1 MTESI
6 DTIAAV
12 ATPPGRGGIG
22 VVRISGPGVRDIAA
36 ALIGECPPPRT
47 AALRTFRDAA
57 GAALDRGLAL
67 YFPAPHSYTGEDVL
81 ELQGHGGPAVL
92 DSVLRAAL
100 AAGARLARPGE
111 FTERAFLNDRMDLAQ
126 AEAVADLIEAGT
138 AAAATA
144 ALRSLEGVFSE
155 RVRELTAAL
164 TELRVYVEAAI
175 DFPDEE
181 VDFLGEGDVLGR
193 LDNLRERL
201 RSLRREA
208 GRGSVLREGLRVAIA
223 GAPNVGKSS
232 LLNRLAGRDAAI
244 VTDIAG
250 TTRDVLREAIS
261 LDGLPL
267 HVADTAGLRE
277 TGDPVEAEG
286 VRRARAEI
294 GAADRLLLL
303 VDDRDG
309 LSPSERALLSE
320 LPAGVS
326 VTVIYNKCDLSGEP
340 PGPCGEDALRVSAAT
355 GAGIEELVAHLKDCA
370 GYRSADESGFSA
382 RRRHLDALARA
393 DAALED
399 GRARLAEQAAGE
411 LLAEELRLAQ
421 MALGEITGEVTTE
434 DLLGEIFASF
444 CIGK

>member
-1 MTESI
+1 MTEHT

-12 ATPPGRGGIG
+12 ATPPGQGGIG
-22 VVRISGPGVRDIAA
+22 VVRISGPQVRAVAA
-36 ALIGECPPPRT
+36 ALVGACPPPRN
-47 AALRTFRDAA
+47 AVLRTFRNAA
-57 GAALDRGLAL
+57 GTAIDQGLAL
-67 YFPAPHSYTGEDVL
+67 YFPAPGSYTGEDVL

-92 DSVLRAAL
+92 DAVLRATL

-138 AAAATA
+138 AEAATA
-144 ALRSLEGVFSE
+144 ALRSLEGAFST
-155 RVRELTAAL
+155 RVRDLVRDL

-181 VDFLGEGDVLGR
+181 VDFLTEGGVLSR
-193 LDNLRERL
+193 LDA
-201 RSLRREA
+201 LRRRLDDLHSEA
-208 GRGSVLREGLRVAIA
+208 GRGALLREGLRVAIA

-232 LLNRLAGRDAAI
+232 LLNRLAGRDTAI

-277 TGDPVEAEG
+277 TGDPVEIEG

-294 GAADRLLLL
+294 GGADRVLLI
-303 VDDRDG
+303 VDDRVG
-309 LSPSERALLSE
+309 LTAAERTLLEE
-320 LPAGVS
+320 LPSGVAA
-326 VTVIYNKCDLSGEP
+326 TVIHNKCDLSGAP
-340 PGPCGEDALRVSAAT
+340 PGPCGASALRVSATT
-355 GAGIEELVAHLKDCA
+355 GAGMADLVAHLKACA
-370 GYRSADESGFSA
+370 GFRAPESGGFSA
-382 RRRHLDALARA
+382 RRRHLDALERA
-393 DAALED
+393 GNTLAA
-399 GRARLAEQAAGE
+399 GRERLVDLAAGE
-411 LLAEELRLAQ
+411 LLAEELRAAQ
-421 MALGEITGEVTTE
+421 AALGEITGEVTSE

>member
-1 MTESI
+1 
-6 DTIAAV
+6 
-12 ATPPGRGGIG
+12 
-22 VVRISGPGVRDIAA
+22 VRDIAA
-36 ALIGECPPPRT
+36 AVIGDCPPPRT
-47 AALRTFRDAA
+47 AVLRTFRDAA
-57 GAALDRGLAL
+57 AAALDRGLAL

-92 DSVLRAAL
+92 DAVLRALL

-155 RVRELTAAL
+155 RVRTLAAAL

-193 LDNLRERL
+193 LDKVREQLRDLQRD
-201 RSLRREA
+201 A
-208 GRGSVLREGLRVAIA
+208 GRGALLREGLRVVIA

-277 TGDPVEAEG
+277 TGDPVEVEG
-286 VRRARAEI
+286 VKRARAEI
-294 GAADRLLLL
+294 GGADRVLLL
-303 VDDRDG
+303 VDDRAG
-309 LSPSERALLSE
+309 LTTAEHELLDE
-320 LPAGVS
+320 LPAGTAA
-326 VTVIYNKCDLSGEP
+326 TVIYNKCDLSGAP
-340 PGPCGEDALRVSAAT
+340 PGSCGANALRVSATT
-355 GAGIEELVAHLKDCA
+355 GAGIEALVEHLKARA
-370 GYRSADESGFSA
+370 GYRSAEAGGFSA

-393 DAALED
+393 GAALED
-399 GRARLAEQAAGE
+399 GRARLTQQAAGE

-421 MALGEITGEVTTE
+421 AALGEITGEVTSD
-434 DLLGEIFASF
+434 DLLGEIFSSF